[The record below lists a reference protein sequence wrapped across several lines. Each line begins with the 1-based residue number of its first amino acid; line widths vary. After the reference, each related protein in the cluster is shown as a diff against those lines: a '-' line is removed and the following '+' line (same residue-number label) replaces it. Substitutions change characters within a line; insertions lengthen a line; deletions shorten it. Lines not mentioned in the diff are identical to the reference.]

1 MAQRV
6 GGTMLGVFAVL
17 SLALSAVG
25 IYGVVAAAAARR
37 TRELALRLALGAR
50 PEDLRR
56 RVLREGAV
64 PVGVGLAA
72 GLVLALAAG
81 RLANRFLFGVTASDL
96 PTFAAAVLVLAASA
110 LLASDLPARRV
121 MKVDPMQALRT
132 E

>member
-1 MAQRV
+1 
-6 GGTMLGVFAVL
+6 MLGVFAVL

-50 PEDLRR
+50 PEGPAGGAS
-56 RVLREGAV
+56 REGAV

-72 GLVLALAAG
+72 GLALALAAG

-96 PTFAAAVLVLAASA
+96 PTFAAAVSCSRRAPCSRRTCRHAGHESRSHA
-110 LLASDLPARRV
+110 GPANRVRRV
-121 MKVDPMQALRT
+121 RSNR
-132 E
+132 